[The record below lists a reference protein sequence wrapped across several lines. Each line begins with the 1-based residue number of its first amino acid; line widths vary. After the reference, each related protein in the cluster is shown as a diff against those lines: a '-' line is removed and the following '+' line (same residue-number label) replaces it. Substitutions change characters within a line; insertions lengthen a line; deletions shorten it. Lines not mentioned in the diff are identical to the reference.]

1 MRTYYVKITV
11 EEGSDEFFEN
21 KDSDQLSWDIYT
33 EISKAIY
40 STNFDIEVNLQ
51 EFKYDG

>member
-21 KDSDQLSWDIYT
+21 KNSDQISWDIYD

-40 STNFDIEVNLQ
+40 STTFDVEVDLQ
-51 EFKYDG
+51 EFKHE